1 MTLACRNLPA
11 VREAQQGAAETVP
24 HLDAQAVRRLVE
36 SARSASQTG
45 ERNALLIVTLY
56 DGALRVCEALALRP
70 IDLVRA
76 DTGCASAYW
85 GASRA
90 WWASAPPWWPIS
102 TSTPAVG

>member
-1 MTLACRNLPA
+1 MALARRYLPA
-11 VREAQQGAAETVP
+11 VLEAHAVS
-24 HLDAQAVRRLVE
+24 HLVDAVRAPDRR
-36 SARSASQTG
+36 AKP
-45 ERNALLIVTLY
+45 LLIVTLY
-56 DGALRVCEALALRP
+56 DGALRVSEALALRP

-102 TSTPAVG
+102 TSTPTVG

>member
-1 MTLACRNLPA
+1 MALARRYPPA
-11 VREAQQGAAETVP
+11 VLEAHAVL
-24 HLDAQAVRRLVE
+24 HLVDAVRTALR
-36 SARSASQTG
+36 TG
-45 ERNALLIVTLY
+45 ERSALFIVTLY
-56 DGALRVCEALALRP
+56 DGTLRVSEALALRP

-102 TSTPAVG
+102 TSTPTVG